1 MQVLVGQR
9 LYALGQRGRTLSYKA
24 AAGRSRG
31 MLSHG
36 TLQRLYTEQSAGP
49 WDDSLLRGLADAL
62 DVPHAMVAQAAAA
75 SLGQARNRVVWPLKY
90 SQLSDTAWQ
99 APTQPRRQ
107 PAQHRERQH
116 RPGRRPGGN
125 PSGPGPDVACA
136 RKQSPSWGMG
146 FQCVRAPATTQN
158 VQVSVLSRGLS
169 HGHGRAE
176 LTATHPDAPRS
187 RTVPRPA
194 PNSRLGPLKAPRLTL
209 FAITPAHRPRAPSAV
224 IHSRLA
230 TDSHSTA
237 LTARPLPSA
246 ATAQQASTGSAAG
259 RWSWSVTSAGP
270 PRGRRGLA
278 VRAGTSSPRT
288 S

>member
-1 MQVLVGQR
+1 MLALAEGLSVTPEQVRAAFRAAGYISLTNNAEGPPDDEPNNGAGRTAMQVLVGQR

-36 TLQRLYTEQSAGP
+36 TLQRLYTGQSAGP

-107 PAQHRERQH
+107 PAQDRERQH

-136 RKQSPSWGMG
+136 RKQ
-146 FQCVRAPATTQN
+146 
-158 VQVSVLSRGLS
+158 
-169 HGHGRAE
+169 
-176 LTATHPDAPRS
+176 
-187 RTVPRPA
+187 
-194 PNSRLGPLKAPRLTL
+194 
-209 FAITPAHRPRAPSAV
+209 
-224 IHSRLA
+224 
-230 TDSHSTA
+230 
-237 LTARPLPSA
+237 
-246 ATAQQASTGSAAG
+246 
-259 RWSWSVTSAGP
+259 
-270 PRGRRGLA
+270 
-278 VRAGTSSPRT
+278 
-288 S
+288 